1 MKNVVPVKDV
11 LQKINKWCSR
21 IGKMCIFEK
30 SMKKCCSRQG
40 RVVKNEKCL
49 IFILKMCIIENYGP
63 RCSHRRFFLI
73 LVRVFCVKVDFCNTS
88 RARNMFFLQSASSLL
103 SQICDFVTSLF

>member
-11 LQKINKWCSR
+11 LQKIEKWCSR

-30 SMKKCCSRQG
+30 AMKKCCSRQG

-49 IFILKMCIIENYGP
+49 NFIGKMCIIETMALAAATDV
-63 RCSHRRFFLI
+63 FFLI
-73 LVRVFCVKVDFCNTS
+73 LVRVFCVKVDFCNKS
-88 RARNMFFLQSASSLL
+88 RTRSMFFLQSASSLL